1 MLLESKDTREE
12 HVEYYTYLYRTLLAR
27 RMIYH
32 AEKGIRNDDPRSL
45 SEDCQQFG
53 KELSGGQHPELSFF
67 SQEEEMLTTEE

>member
-1 MLLESKDTREE
+1 
-12 HVEYYTYLYRTLLAR
+12 
-27 RMIYH
+27 MIYH